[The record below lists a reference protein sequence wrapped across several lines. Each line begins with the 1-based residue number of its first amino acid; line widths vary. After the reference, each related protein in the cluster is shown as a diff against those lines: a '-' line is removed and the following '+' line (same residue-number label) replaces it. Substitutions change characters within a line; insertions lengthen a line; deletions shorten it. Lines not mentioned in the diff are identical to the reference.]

1 MRVETNKGKNYLDFK
16 PGMLYYKSNRGTEK
30 FIPISRSP
38 ILSFEQPTM
47 MQEGQ
52 IRITADGQLID
63 VVPYLKPDGHAIDQ
77 LNSELVKAVFQY
89 ENRNSDKTDPNGF
102 QMLRGI
108 KVSNSALMVPSLFA
122 PASQIIQPDEI
133 LTIVLKGMFKE
144 LLVVT
149 DKSLYINKS
158 GYMTG
163 HLVGQG
169 TFALPLTAITNV
181 SVDFHMMSGYFA
193 VSAGGIQNTQKDFW
207 SSDSR
212 LDPAKSPN
220 TVSVG
225 ANTKDDFAKAVQL
238 INTRLIPNARNPQ
251 FSAPKVTPQ
260 SSPTRY
266 DELIKLKELLDAGVI
281 TQADFDAKKKQILGL

>member
-1 MRVETNKGKNYLDFK
+1 MRVETNKGKNYLDLK
-16 PGMLYYKSNRGTEK
+16 PGILYYRSNRGTEK
-30 FIPISRSP
+30 FIPIARSP
-38 ILSFEQPTM
+38 ILSFERPTM

-52 IRITADGQLID
+52 IRITASNQLID
-63 VVPYLKPDGHAIDQ
+63 VVPYLKSDGNAIDR
-77 LNSELVKAVFQY
+77 LNSELIQSVFQY
-89 ENRNSDKTDPNGF
+89 ENRNSDKNDPNGF
-102 QMLRGI
+102 QTIRGI
-108 KVSNSALMVPSLFA
+108 KISNNALMVPELFA
-122 PASQIIQPDEI
+122 AASQVIQPDEI

-149 DKSLYINKS
+149 DKALYINKS

-181 SVDFHMMSGYFA
+181 SIDFHMMSGYFA

-212 LDPAKSPN
+212 MDPAKSPN

-225 ANTKDDFAKAVQL
+225 ANTKDDFARAVQL
-238 INTRLIPNARNPQ
+238 INTTLIPNARNPQ
-251 FSAPKVTPQ
+251 VNAPKVKPQ
-260 SSPTRY
+260 NSLTRY
-266 DELIKLKELLDAGVI
+266 DELVKLKELLDADII